1 MYDPA
6 KVAQAFSKLFQ
17 TYPSFQAG
25 AADDAL
31 RVYFEAVEPYETGD
45 ILEAVTAF
53 LNGSVPGTNAN
64 FAPPAPVFAGE
75 CRRQMNIRLRRDELD
90 RAYRPKLPPP
100 DVEHT
105 PDGRA
110 RMLALATK
118 AIANLT
124 AVGGEEDAD
133 RSAKARERAEAE
145 LKRRVETGEMI
156 CISGA
161 PFPLSQTLAKQLGYS
176 VGDADGERDVA

>member
-6 KVAQAFSKLFQ
+6 KVAHAFSKLFQ

-25 AADDAL
+25 AADETL
-31 RVYFEAVEPYETGD
+31 RVYFEAVGPYATCD

-100 DVEHT
+100 DVERT
-105 PDGRA
+105 PESQA
-110 RMLALATK
+110 RVRTMM
-118 AIANLT
+118 
-124 AVGGEEDAD
+124 
-133 RSAKARERAEAE
+133 AEALHGLAGNDDDDAVKAAE
-145 LKRRVETGEMI
+145 SKAQWARVNQHF
-156 CISGA
+156 A
-161 PFPLSQTLAKQLGYS
+161 PDQDERSVAERLGYS